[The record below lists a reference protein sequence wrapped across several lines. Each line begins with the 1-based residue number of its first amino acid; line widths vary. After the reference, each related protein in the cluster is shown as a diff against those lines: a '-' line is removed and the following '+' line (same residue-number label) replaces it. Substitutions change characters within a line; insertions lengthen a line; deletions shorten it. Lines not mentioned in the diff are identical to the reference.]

1 MAHSPLRIAASVVF
15 VALSLGLVATCA
27 EERTRK
33 VQLEVASG
41 ESPRL
46 DPMRSA
52 FCKDCHP
59 AQYAEHEQSTHGR
72 AFTDEEVRLATARFS
87 HQDCIICHTPRP
99 IFETGV
105 GMNPI
110 RRHYDLEEG
119 NTCMTCH
126 WKPGVDYAAFRGGAE
141 CKVSFAEGAGTV
153 EACASCHRNHGTPFQ
168 WEKSPTGKASGR
180 VCIDCHM
187 KEVVRPVAVGGP
199 VRPVRTHV
207 FPAARSVEQVAKAY
221 AYDAAIEGNTVVV
234 RIKNKGAG
242 HNFPTELKQRAVESL
257 VVVKDVEGKEIARS
271 RMVFRDPYK
280 RPYGLELPVNTQIPG
295 G

>member
-1 MAHSPLRIAASVVF
+1 MGQSPLRAPAS
-15 VALSLGLVATCA
+15 ALFLLLSVGLVATCA
-27 EERTRK
+27 DERPRRPLLDLAP
-33 VQLEVASG
+33 VD
-41 ESPRL
+41 SPRL

-126 WKPGVDYAAFRGGAE
+126 WKPGVDYAAFHGGAE
-141 CKVSFAEGAGTV
+141 CRTAFAEGAGSV

-187 KEVVRPVAVGGP
+187 KEIERPVAVGGP
-199 VRPVRTHV
+199 VRTTRQHL
-207 FPAARSVEQVAKAY
+207 FPASRSVTQVERAY
-221 AYDAAIEGNTVVV
+221 AYDARIEGNAVVV
-234 RIKNKGAG
+234 TIRNEGAG
-242 HNFPTELKQRAVESL
+242 HNFPTELKQRSVESL
-257 VVVKDVEGKEIARS
+257 VVV
-271 RMVFRDPYK
+271 RDD
-280 RPYGLELPVNTQIPG
+280 
-295 G
+295 